1 MTRRLIYSYSVEIF
15 ICLGLVLL
23 VVVPF
28 QQTVGFGFVAYDDSL
43 YIIGNKNLE
52 KGFVWSS
59 VSWAFTNLFASN
71 WHPLTWL
78 SLMLDFKLYGTNAGG
93 YHLTNVLLHL
103 ANTLLLF
110 YILRRMT
117 GKSWQSGFVAALF
130 AVHPLHVESVA
141 WVMARKDVLSTMFWL
156 LTMGAYA
163 EYAKDPSPR
172 RYLWVVGAF
181 IMGLMSKPML
191 VTLPVILLLLDF
203 WPLRR
208 IQSSTLRGNLHLLME
223 KMPLMVLS
231 VAVSAITF
239 YAQGN
244 SGAMETLKS
253 MTWTDRI
260 LNAIVSYGGY
270 VGNMLQP
277 VNLAC
282 FYPYMTSFPMSIVLP
297 SVLFLVAMS
306 ILSLRY
312 VRPAPYLVMGWI
324 WYLITLLPVIGII
337 QVGRQAMADRYTY
350 VPLIGLFIVIA
361 WGIPD
366 LLKDNPFRRTIIS
379 VAAGATLLIFAIL
392 TYNQASVWKDSR
404 TLFVHALE
412 VTDGNYIAHNN
423 LGCYFWSRNRF
434 GEAAGQFSK
443 AVKIRP
449 DDEYYQ
455 NNFGSALAKLNR
467 YEEAISRFSRAIEI
481 NQRFA
486 GPYSNIAYIHF
497 LAGRYEKALEYYR
510 KALERR
516 PGDPVTENNVA
527 SMLIY
532 LGRID
537 EAIVCLKSAIS
548 HKPDFATAHNMLAVL
563 LVKKNRIQEAID
575 HLNEALRINP
585 QYVEARKNLQFLKSL
600 SHLDKDGSLK
610 EVHPGGEAL
619 PKPEIGSPSS

>member
-1 MTRRLIYSYSVEIF
+1 MTRRLIYSHSVEIF

-28 QQTVGFGFVAYDDSL
+28 QQTVGFGFVSYDDVI

-59 VSWAFTNLFASN
+59 VSWAFTNLFAMN

-156 LTMGAYA
+156 LTIGAYA
-163 EYAKDPSPR
+163 EYVKYPSPR
-172 RYLWVVGAF
+172 RYLWVAGAF
-181 IMGLMSKPML
+181 ILGLMSKPML
-191 VTLPVILLLLDF
+191 VTLPVVLLLLDF

-208 IQSSTLRGNLHLLME
+208 IQSSTIRGNLHLLLE
-223 KMPLMVLS
+223 KVPLMVLS
-231 VAVSAITF
+231 VAVSVITF

-244 SGAMETLKS
+244 SGAMEPLNLKS
-253 MTWTDRI
+253 ITLMDRI
-260 LNAIVSYGGY
+260 LNAVVSYGGY

-282 FYPYMTSFPMSIVLP
+282 FYPYRTSFPMSIVLP
-297 SVLFLVAMS
+297 SVLFLVAMF

-312 VRPAPYLVMGWI
+312 IRTAPYLVMGWL

-337 QVGRQAMADRYTY
+337 QVGGQAMADRYTY
-350 VPLIGLFIVIA
+350 IPLIGLFIIIA

-366 LLKDNPFRRTIIS
+366 LLKENPFHRIIIS
-379 VAAGATLLIFAIL
+379 VAAGATLLIFTIL
-392 TYNQASVWKDSR
+392 TYNQAGVWKDSR
-404 TLFVHALE
+404 TLFEHALE
-412 VTDGNYIAHNN
+412 VTDGNFVAHNN
-423 LGCYFWSRNRF
+423 LGSYFFSRDRF
-434 GEAAGQFSK
+434 DEAADQFSK
-443 AVKIRP
+443 AVKIIP
-449 DDEYYQ
+449 DAEYYQ
-455 NNFGSALAKLNR
+455 NNLGSALAKLKR
-467 YEEAISRFSRAIEI
+467 YDEAISCFSRAIEI
-481 NQRFA
+481 NHRFA
-486 GPYSNIAYIHF
+486 KPYTNIAYIHF
-497 LAGRYEKALEYYR
+497 LAGHYEKALEYYR
-510 KALERR
+510 KALELQS
-516 PGDPVTENNVA
+516 GDPVAENNVA
-527 SMLIY
+527 LMLIY
-532 LGRID
+532 LGKDD
-537 EAIVCLKSAIS
+537 EAIVYLKSAIR
-548 HKPDFATAHNMLAVL
+548 HKPDFATARNMLAVL

-575 HLNEALRINP
+575 QLNEALRINP
-585 QYVEARKNLQFLKSL
+585 QYAEARKNLQFLKSL
-600 SHLDKDGSLK
+600 SHPGKDGSLK
-610 EVHPGGEAL
+610 EAHTGGQAL
-619 PKPEIGSPSS
+619 PKP